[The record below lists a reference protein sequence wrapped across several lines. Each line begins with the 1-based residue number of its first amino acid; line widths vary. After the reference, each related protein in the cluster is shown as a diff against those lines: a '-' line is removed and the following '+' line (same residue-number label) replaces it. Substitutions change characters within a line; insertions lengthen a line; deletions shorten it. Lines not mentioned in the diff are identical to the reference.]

1 MLGDSAVAHLGIL
14 GTTYRLPVVA
24 ALESPAEV
32 FDPLFA
38 RRALIAVLLAAL
50 IGGAL
55 GTTIV
60 LRDLPFFT
68 HAVGAGA
75 YPTMVASA
83 ALGLSLAVAAQI
95 GALVF
100 AALLW
105 LLTRGRTADARH
117 GDSRTG
123 LLVASA
129 LASGAVLAGELAG
142 GSKGFA
148 RTPESMLF
156 GSVLTVGDSEL
167 VSAAA
172 TAALILLSVALLGGR
187 WMATGFDP
195 EAAGAM
201 SLKKYDAVLLP
212 LVAIAA
218 ASMLPLTGALMA
230 GAILVIPATT
240 ARMLFDRAAAIVAA
254 AIALAVIDGL
264 LGVYLSL
271 TFNLPAGAAIAAVA
285 GGVFGIAVTA
295 VSARSWTKRNGRGGR
310 GAFRPAVA
318 ASLAALTLLP
328 ALAGCGGSSST
339 DSGATGD
346 IGSESVPVTAT
357 TTHAADLARQ
367 IGGDNVSVT
376 TMLGSGADPH
386 EFEPKPSDVAAL
398 ADARVIFRSGGVIDS
413 WLQPAIDAA
422 GGGRGPIDLSDA
434 AVLLPTHTTGG
445 GATTGESFN
454 AHWFLDP
461 VNLEAVGKRVRDE
474 LTKAD
479 PATRETYRA
488 NAARYA
494 QQARAVDAK
503 LARCSKRI
511 PPSRRVIVTG
521 HDEFDYL
528 AARYDFEIAARLRP
542 ADGSD
547 PSVADLQ
554 RAVAAARAAG
564 VGAVVTSAGE
574 SRKIARAVAN
584 RLRIPLLELY
594 GDSLGVGTGGPRTS
608 LDAIEF
614 NLDQIAAAVSN
625 GAVRCKTG
633 RTH

>member
-1 MLGDSAVAHLGIL
+1 MTGISAAAHLGIL
-14 GTTYRLPVVA
+14 GATKRLPGLA
-24 ALESPAEV
+24 ALESPVEL

-38 RRALIAVLLAAL
+38 RRALLAVLLAAL

-75 YPTMVASA
+75 YPTMVAA
-83 ALGLSLAVAAQI
+83 GALGLSLAVAAQL

-100 AALLW
+100 AAALW
-105 LLTRGRTADARH
+105 LLTRGRAADARH

-129 LASGAVLAGELAG
+129 LAGGAVLADALAG
-142 GSKGFA
+142 SGTGFA

-167 VSAAA
+167 VFAAA
-172 TAALILLSVALLGGR
+172 TAALSLLLVTLLGGR
-187 WMATGFDP
+187 WLATGFDP

-201 SLKKYDAVLLP
+201 GLKKHDAVLLP

-218 ASMLPLTGALMA
+218 AAMLPLTGALMA
-230 GAILVIPATT
+230 GAMLVIPAAT
-240 ARMLFDRAAAIVAA
+240 ARMLFDRTAAIVVATT
-254 AIALAVIDGL
+254 ALAVLDGL

-271 TFNLPAGAAIAAVA
+271 AFDLPPGAAIAAVA
-285 GGVFGIAVTA
+285 GGAFGIAAVA
-295 VSARSWTKRNGRGGR
+295 VSARSWINRNGRGGR
-310 GAFRPAVA
+310 GTYRPAVTA
-318 ASLAALTLLP
+318 CLATLTLLP
-328 ALAGCGGSSST
+328 ALAGCGGSSGKST
-339 DSGATGD
+339 GVTGEA
-346 IGSESVPVTAT
+346 GSEQVPVTAT
-357 TTHAADLARQ
+357 TAHAADLVRQ

-376 TMLGSGADPH
+376 TMLQPGADPH

-398 ADARVIFRSGGVIDS
+398 ADARVIFRSGGAIDA

-434 AVLLPTHTTGG
+434 AVLLPTGSAGG
-445 GATTGESFN
+445 DSATTGESFN
-454 AHWFLDP
+454 PHWFLDP

-488 NAARYA
+488 NAAHYA
-494 QQARAVDAK
+494 ELTRATDARLK
-503 LARCSKRI
+503 RCAQRV
-511 PPSRRVIVTG
+511 PVSRRVIISG

-528 AARYDFEIAARLRP
+528 AARYEFKIAARLRP
-542 ADGSD
+542 ADGGD

-554 RAVAAARAAG
+554 RAVAEARKAG
-564 VGAVVTSAGE
+564 AGAVVTGAGE
-574 SRKIARAVAN
+574 SGKVARAVAD
-584 RLRIPLLELY
+584 RLNVPLLELY
-594 GDSLGVGTGGPRTS
+594 GDSLAASGGGPRTS
-608 LDAIEF
+608 LEAIEF
-614 NLDQIAAAVSN
+614 DLDRIAAAVSD
-625 GAVRCKTG
+625 GAVRCKTA
-633 RTH
+633 